1 MFDVYWADLKKTQ
14 KELERTEGKFA
25 RLNAISELIE
35 ASSPGL
41 KKMHRMNSLFEQ
53 ILDKVTSEQWFAKVH
68 MYMKPFIVVSIGT
81 MFQIELIKD
90 SAKFLSCKE
99 NSYFVKE
106 VVKFNSF
113 KYAIFVFVKTLNIK
127 FLRIKKG
134 FYYYVLN
141 LSKISLTIRFYLS
154 YSMLS
159 TPLELS

>member
-1 MFDVYWADLKKTQ
+1 MKTYS
-14 KELERTEGKFA
+14 KYTNEFNEA
-25 RLNAISELIE
+25 NSSISI
-35 ASSPGL
+35 
-41 KKMHRMNSLFEQ
+41 
-53 ILDKVTSEQWFAKVH
+53 
-68 MYMKPFIVVSIGT
+68 
-81 MFQIELIKD
+81 QIELIKD